1 MRFTID
7 NHENIEDAVIHLYS
21 HFLFR
26 CAPIWRTFLVSLR
39 QEQIKRIKMDKKK
52 EQAIVK
58 LNQIK
63 SWANY
68 IIMRSKKMDQILE
81 SVNKSD
87 PDIQDLTTFIDVA
100 DARYGAELLK
110 ASIEDAIDNIERKYV
125 FT

>member
-1 MRFTID
+1 
-7 NHENIEDAVIHLYS
+7 
-21 HFLFR
+21 
-26 CAPIWRTFLVSLR
+26 
-39 QEQIKRIKMDKKK
+39 MDKKK